1 MTDTKAAMLTETQAP
16 VDETERGRDAAAPHD
31 IPPLGLKDVAW
42 RVFYAIFDDRISL
55 IAAGVT
61 FFMLLAF
68 FPSMALLATI
78 YGFFS
83 DPVAIAS
90 QVGFLSDFLPPGTM
104 ALITD
109 QLQGLSS
116 QKNSTLSFAFASSFA
131 LALWSS
137 SSGVKALFDAMNVAY
152 GEAESRS
159 ILKLNA
165 VALAFTLVAT
175 LLATLLIVSVGIIP
189 VVLAFLRLDGWLE
202 LLARI
207 LRWPLA
213 LIVMCGMIML
223 VYRFGPSRE
232 PAKLRWITWGA
243 AVSAILWTIATLGF
257 SYYLSHFA
265 DYNATYGALSTLI
278 GVMIWVWI
286 SVMILILGAEIN
298 AELEHQTLRD
308 STTGAPKPMGD
319 RGAFVADTVGRKA
332 ENLEA
337 GFR

>member
-1 MTDTKAAMLTETQAP
+1 MKDRKPELLTEDSAP
-16 VDETERGRDAAAPHD
+16 EDEAERGRDAAAPHD
-31 IPPLGLKDVAW
+31 IPALGLKDVAW
-42 RVFYAIFDDRISL
+42 RVFYAIFEDRISL

-61 FFMLLAF
+61 FFLLLAF

-83 DPVAIAS
+83 DPSTIAA
-90 QVGFLSDFLPPGTM
+90 QVGFISDFLPPGGM

-109 QLQGLSS
+109 QLQSLSS
-116 QKNSTLSFAFASSFA
+116 QKNSTLSFAFASSFV

-152 GEAESRS
+152 GETESRS
-159 ILKLNA
+159 IIKLNA
-165 VALAFTLVAT
+165 VALAFTLLAA
-175 LLATLLIVSVGIIP
+175 LLATLLIVAVGVIP
-189 VVLAFLRLDGWLE
+189 AVLAFLRLDTWLE
-202 LLARI
+202 VLARV

-213 LIVMCGMIML
+213 LAVMSGMIML

-232 PAKLRWITWGA
+232 PAKLRWISWGA
-243 AVSAILWTIATLGF
+243 GVAALLWTIATLGF

-265 DYNATYGALSTLI
+265 DYNATYGALGTLI

-286 SVMILILGAEIN
+286 SVMILIVGAEIN
-298 AELEHQTLRD
+298 AELEHQTLHD
-308 STTGAPKPMGD
+308 STTGAPRPMGD

-332 ENLEA
+332 ENL
-337 GFR
+337 